1 MPPSANDRLACVLK
15 QLTLYEH
22 PLLAFS
28 ASAKGDGVEVA
39 IRVKNP
45 ATPAHTYTFE
55 MHPRDLDQPQ
65 FPWVFE
71 HQLYDSLHD
80 YLIEMFTRTPKLH
93 SPGDGRPQ

>member
-1 MPPSANDRLACVLK
+1 VSSSEHLNRVLK
-15 QLTLYEH
+15 QLALYEH
-22 PLLAFS
+22 PLLSFS

-39 IRVKNP
+39 IKLKNS
-45 ATPAHTYTFE
+45 TIGAHTYTFE

-93 SPGDGRPQ
+93 SPGDGRPR